1 MSHSRFGFRASLLAS
16 AAIILLVPPAQA
28 ARKHHDSEIEELKRE
43 VRALSEQVQDLKAK
57 QAGTTAQP
65 APADA
70 GNGAAPSNAD
80 LQAQVEDL
88 KRSTSAQYADVQAQ
102 QAKAPK
108 ATIDNGRLTVSSADG
123 KFTAA
128 VRALGQYDTA
138 YYSQSSRALKSGAP
152 DLSSGSNFRRA
163 QLGIQGKVF
172 GDWSYFFNY
181 DFGGSGGTESP
192 GRIQSLF
199 VEYDGLKPFA
209 FRIGAYPPQAGLEDA
224 TSSAD
229 TIFLERNS
237 SSDAARNI
245 AGGDGRDAVSLLY
258 MGDEFFTSLS
268 YTGNKVQDSGFFDEQ
283 QSFLGRVAD
292 LVYSDSDLKVV
303 LSASGTYVFKIGD
316 TAAGD
321 DSPRPF
327 TLSDPPEITV
337 DNTGTKLV
345 STGSLNAQH
354 VMQGALEAGAAY
366 DNFYGQGGY
375 FWYGVDRRATPP
387 ATVAPPNL
395 NFDGWYAQAT
405 WVLTGEPKT
414 YNNATASFT
423 SPKPATPFSL
433 DGTGWGAWEVAGRY
447 SVLDLNDKEGLI
459 GFPIDVD
466 PLSGGPL
473 GVRGGDQRIWTLG
486 LNWYPNSVLKFAL
499 DYQNIQVS
507 RIAGSTPYGSIGQTV
522 NAISFRSQ
530 ISL

>member
-1 MSHSRFGFRASLLAS
+1 MPISHKALRATLLAG
-16 AAIILLVPPAQA
+16 AALVFLAPSAQA
-28 ARKHHDSEIEELKRE
+28 AKKHHDSEIEELKRE
-43 VRALSEQVQDLKAK
+43 VRALSAQVEELKGK
-57 QAGTTAQP
+57 QGSTAAQP
-65 APADA
+65 APVDNS
-70 GNGAAPSNAD
+70 GPSNAD

-102 QAKAPK
+102 QAKQPK
-108 ATIDNGRLTVSSADG
+108 ATIDNGRLAISSADG

-128 VRALGQYDTA
+128 VRALGQYDSA
-138 YYSQSSRALKSGAP
+138 YYMQSAQALKTGAP

-163 QLGIQGKVF
+163 QLGLQGKVF

-209 FRIGAYPPQAGLEDA
+209 VRIGAYPPSAGLEDA

-237 SSDAARNI
+237 PSDAARNI

-258 MGDEFFTSLS
+258 TGDQFFASLS
-268 YTGNKVQDSGFFDEQ
+268 YTGDKVQDTGIFDEQ
-283 QSFLGRVAD
+283 QSFLGRIAD
-292 LVYSDSDLKVV
+292 LVYSDDDFKVA
-303 LSASGTYVFKIGD
+303 LSASGTYVFKFGD
-316 TAAGD
+316 TSPND
-321 DSPRPF
+321 DATRPF

-337 DNTGTKLV
+337 DDTGSKLV
-345 STGSLNAQH
+345 STGSLNTQH
-354 VMQGALEAGAAY
+354 VTQWALEAGAAY

-375 FWYGVDRRATPP
+375 FWYGIDRRVTPP

-395 NFDGWYAQAT
+395 NFNGWYAQAT

-414 YNNATASFT
+414 YNTATASFT
-423 SPKPATPFSL
+423 SPKPNDPLTL
-433 DGTGWGAWEVAGRY
+433 DGLGWGAWEVAGRY
-447 SVLDLNDKEGLI
+447 SDLNLNDKEGLL
-459 GFPIDVD
+459 GFPVATD
-466 PLSGGPL
+466 PLSGAPV
-473 GVRGGDQRIWTLG
+473 GVRGGDQRIWTVG
-486 LNWYPNSVLKFAL
+486 LNWYPNTVIKFAL

-507 RIAGSTPYGSIGQTV
+507 RIGNSSPYGNVGQTV
-522 NAISFRSQ
+522 NVVSFRSQ